1 MPSERDVLDDTCSQQ
16 SESPPDLSALIR
28 LYGRRWRWGMN
39 TALHLS
45 AEIQPSQQQ
54 CAKTVQGKGKPN
66 GWERLYL
73 VVTVGTSRNLNSTI
87 SQLWPFSPVLSH
99 SCWRQRQFAEA
110 SCVDNNIL
118 GITVAIGPLG
128 WRQAESR
135 GDRGSRRSLEVSAWS
150 SWQVFCSLRPNLKT
164 AKESLKCIWYSPVF
178 QSACTSLTLFLIIVL
193 WVISM

>member
-1 MPSERDVLDDTCSQQ
+1 MLSRIPDNWNQETIPSRCNGFLVKPSQEEMAENMPSERDVLDDTCSQQ

-128 WRQAESR
+128 
-135 GDRGSRRSLEVSAWS
+135 
-150 SWQVFCSLRPNLKT
+150 
-164 AKESLKCIWYSPVF
+164 
-178 QSACTSLTLFLIIVL
+178 
-193 WVISM
+193 